1 MNWLRGIIAFVLAFA
16 LAFATSRMAN
26 GPALATSTRAP
37 LIASDAID
45 ADRVNEIVLERDGT
59 VYRFER
65 QDGSWLQTAP
75 ILHAVENWSMRQLIG
90 RVLKTVSVRTVDL
103 STSDGDARAKSL
115 VQAGLSPP
123 SGRIELKEQAAAGA
137 AARSV
142 TIDLGRRSLAGRAYA
157 RVGAQDGKVDDTHYQ
172 VVDSEL
178 HEFAL
183 GRDPKEFR
191 RRDLFIDLKD
201 VDRVAFRST
210 GNELVLT
217 RQGKVF
223 RLESPV
229 KTRVDR
235 VQAEELFDA
244 LRRAK
249 SSGFVSD
256 KPAEL
261 AAYGLSPAMATLEV
275 DSGSTRR
282 TLLIGDTVSIGAQD
296 RFGMLDGTSTVVRL
310 PAAVLAP
317 IFPRV
322 ERLIDAVASAIRP
335 RDIAAIEIAVGAQ
348 HITLRRETSGWTAS
362 VATHDL
368 NPATSPATS
377 PTTSPATSPASIA
390 GTIDL
395 DAADRLLKAL
405 TETRAASVELSAFPA
420 SDSVATV
427 TFLGFASEPLDT
439 VRIARRVSDSKT
451 LLENGD
457 GVLRVHG
464 SIDLP
469 LTAEEL
475 GFHAK

>member
-1 MNWLRGIIAFVLAFA
+1 M
-16 LAFATSRMAN
+16 
-26 GPALATSTRAP
+26 
-37 LIASDAID
+37 
-45 ADRVNEIVLERDGT
+45 
-59 VYRFER
+59 
-65 QDGSWLQTAP
+65 
-75 ILHAVENWSMRQLIG
+75 
-90 RVLKTVSVRTVDL
+90 
-103 STSDGDARAKSL
+103 
-115 VQAGLSPP
+115 
-123 SGRIELKEQAAAGA
+123 
-137 AARSV
+137 
-142 TIDLGRRSLAGRAYA
+142 
-157 RVGAQDGKVDDTHYQ
+157 
-172 VVDSEL
+172 DSEL

-348 HITLRRETSGWTAS
+348 QITLRRETSGWTAS

-368 NPATSPATS
+368 NPA
-377 PTTSPATSPASIA
+377 TSPATSPASIA

-439 VRIARRVSDSKT
+439 VRIARRGADSKT

>member
-1 MNWLRGIIAFVLAFA
+1 M
-16 LAFATSRMAN
+16 
-26 GPALATSTRAP
+26 
-37 LIASDAID
+37 
-45 ADRVNEIVLERDGT
+45 
-59 VYRFER
+59 
-65 QDGSWLQTAP
+65 
-75 ILHAVENWSMRQLIG
+75 
-90 RVLKTVSVRTVDL
+90 
-103 STSDGDARAKSL
+103 
-115 VQAGLSPP
+115 
-123 SGRIELKEQAAAGA
+123 
-137 AARSV
+137 
-142 TIDLGRRSLAGRAYA
+142 
-157 RVGAQDGKVDDTHYQ
+157 
-172 VVDSEL
+172 
-178 HEFAL
+178 
-183 GRDPKEFR
+183 
-191 RRDLFIDLKD
+191 
-201 VDRVAFRST
+201 
-210 GNELVLT
+210 
-217 RQGKVF
+217 
-223 RLESPV
+223 
-229 KTRVDR
+229 
-235 VQAEELFDA
+235 
-244 LRRAK
+244 RRAK

-368 NPATSPATS
+368 NPATSPA
-377 PTTSPATSPASIA
+377 SIA

-439 VRIARRVSDSKT
+439 VRIARRGADSKT